1 MEVEEDKEVNEKE
14 EVHPMATQIA
24 ATPVIKGAEAVKV
37 LKEAGRKSSPKSE
50 KGAKKLERIFDRMM
64 K

>member
-1 MEVEEDKEVNEKE
+1 MKAETDNKYGKK

-37 LKEAGRKSSPKSE
+37 LKEASRKPSKKSE
-50 KGAKKLERIFDRMM
+50 KGAEKLASIFDRMM